1 MELSPAIKYPNEAM
15 TRFASTFALLA
26 SAAALQ
32 LSLLGNALA
41 CPMPSG
47 GSAVAAITADAG
59 TAAPMA
65 DMADMD
71 MSSGD
76 GTSGPHSAPCEDP
89 SVPLACMAMAA
100 CGSAVDVAIATTH
113 RRVASHQY
121 NVRPGEQLA
130 PASITAQP
138 ELPPPRA

>member
-1 MELSPAIKYPNEAM
+1 M

-26 SAAALQ
+26 GAAALQ

-47 GSAVAAITADAG
+47 GAAVAATSTGVGTTA
-59 TAAPMA
+59 P
-65 DMADMD
+65 MADMD
-71 MSSGD
+71 MSAGGGKSE
-76 GTSGPHSAPCEDP
+76 SHQAPCDD
-89 SVPLACMAMAA
+89 SSAPLACLAMAA
-100 CGSAVDVAIATTH
+100 CGSAVDVVVSASY
-113 RRVASHQY
+113 RRVATHPYQ
-121 NVRPGEQLA
+121 VRAGDQLA